1 MEKNNKK
8 NNKKNDIIELI
19 EDSLGG
25 VSGGLSYNYTNIDN
39 SQHFGTHKNSQS
51 FNSIKHNFNEKKPRS

>member
-1 MEKNNKK
+1 MEK

-25 VSGGLSYNYTNIDN
+25 ISGGLSYNYTNIDN
-39 SQHFGTHKNSQS
+39 TQHFGTHKDSQS
-51 FNSIKHNFNEKKPRS
+51 FLEINSIKHNFNEKKPRN